1 MPATMQA
8 VCAALILMTVSG
20 CGARKAAPVETT
32 RTTDSILTCDHLVA
46 EHHVNTRRMAHL
58 LTEKGAQEA
67 NNVGFLLFSPLFLD
81 LSNTEQ
87 QEIRALRDRNSQLG
101 LLMTS
106 RKCEGA
112 PPVTTAA
119 AE

>member
-1 MPATMQA
+1 MTATMHVLGA
-8 VCAALILMTVSG
+8 VLILTLVNA
-20 CGARKAAPVETT
+20 CGARKATPVETS
-32 RTTDSILTCDHLVA
+32 RSTDAILTCDHLTA

-87 QEIRALRDRNSQLG
+87 QEIRALQDRNQHLG

-106 RKCEGA
+106 RRCDGT
-112 PPVTTAA
+112 PVTTVVA